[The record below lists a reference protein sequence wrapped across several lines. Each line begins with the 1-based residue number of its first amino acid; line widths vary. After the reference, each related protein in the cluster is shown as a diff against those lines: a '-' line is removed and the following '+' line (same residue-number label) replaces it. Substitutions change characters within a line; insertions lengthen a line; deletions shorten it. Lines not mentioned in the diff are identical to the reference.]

1 MWVAFSTPEGSGFF
15 SAVAKDED
23 GKTSGPNIGA
33 RVCLRFRRAQDAELL
48 RDYGMDG
55 EVIETPGGDYRYRVF
70 IPRNHLMTVLM
81 KLGERMDY
89 TNFKDSIPADDIALA
104 DACHKA
110 WDVFGNLQ
118 PGGPYGMRD
127 FR

>member
-23 GKTSGPNIGA
+23 GKTSGPNIGS

-55 EVIETPGGDYRYRVF
+55 EVIATPSGDYRFRAY
-70 IPRNHLMTVLM
+70 IPRNHLVTVLM
-81 KLGERMDY
+81 NLGDRMAY
-89 TNFKDSIPADDIALA
+89 PNFKDSIPEDDIGLVN
-104 DACHKA
+104 ACHQA
-110 WDVFGNLQ
+110 WAVFGDLQ
-118 PGGPYGMRD
+118 EGGPYGLG
-127 FR
+127 

>member
-15 SAVAKDED
+15 SVVAKDED
-23 GKTSGPNIGA
+23 GNTSGPNMGS

-55 EVIETPGGDYRYRVF
+55 KVIETPGGDYRYRAF

-81 KLGERMDY
+81 HLGERIDY
-89 TNFKDSIPADDIALA
+89 PNFKDSIPANDVALA
-104 DACHKA
+104 DACHEA
-110 WDVFGNLQ
+110 WAVFGDLQ
-118 PGGPYGMRD
+118 EGGPYGLG
-127 FR
+127 

>member
-23 GKTSGPNIGA
+23 GNTSRPHMGS

-55 EVIETPGGDYRYRVF
+55 QVIETPGGDYRYRAF
-70 IPRNHLMTVLM
+70 IPRNHLVTVLM
-81 KLGERMDY
+81 NLGNHMSY
-89 TNFKDSIPADDIALA
+89 PNFKASIPKDDVAFER
-104 DACHKA
+104 ACHEVWA
-110 WDVFGNLQ
+110 AFGELQ
-118 PGGPYGMRD
+118 EGGPYGMG
-127 FR
+127 

>member
-23 GKTSGPNIGA
+23 GNTSGPHMGS

-55 EVIETPGGDYRYRVF
+55 QVIETPGGDYRFRAF
-70 IPRNHLMTVLM
+70 IPRNHLVTVLM
-81 KLGERMDY
+81 NLGSHMSY
-89 TNFKDSIPADDIALA
+89 PNFKASIPKDDVAFER
-104 DACHKA
+104 ACHEVWA
-110 WDVFGNLQ
+110 VFGELQ
-118 PGGPYGMRD
+118 EGGPYGMG
-127 FR
+127 

>member
-23 GKTSGPNIGA
+23 GKTSGPHMGS

-55 EVIETPGGDYRYRVF
+55 EVIETPGGDYRYRAF
-70 IPRNHLMTVLM
+70 IPRNHLVTVLM
-81 KLGERMDY
+81 NLGDRMAY
-89 TNFKDSIPADDIALA
+89 TNFKDSIPEDDIALA
-104 DACHKA
+104 NACHQA
-110 WDVFGNLQ
+110 WAVFGDLQ
-118 PGGPYGMRD
+118 EGGPYCAGQ
-127 FR
+127 